1 MTNIVLILGS
11 LAMAALCLSPAVLRA
26 RSWRAT
32 VTPLASIIGSGFLVV
47 GPILADTAGS
57 LAWVAMAALCAA
69 GYLFGAVIRF
79 NIIHVEANLAH
90 LPRRAVF
97 LEKAS
102 NTALSLAYFVSVAY
116 YLNLLAAFAL
126 RAAGIVDPFA
136 IRLLA
141 STIIVVIGIIGGRG
155 GLHALERLEVGTVG
169 IKLSVIGGLMLALG
183 LAYAIAWQHHA
194 LITATS
200 TRTPTQALRTVLGL
214 VILVQGFETSRY
226 LGAAYD
232 PDLRVRTMRHA
243 QWISTAIY
251 IGFVFL
257 LTNLFRDGLGPS
269 GGETEIIDMVRPLGW
284 AVVPLLTL
292 AAIASQS
299 SAAVADMNGAGGL
312 LHEVSSGRIP
322 VRLGNAA
329 TALASLTI
337 TWSGDIY
344 QIITWA
350 SQAFVAYYGLQ
361 SVQAALWAAR
371 LGQWARVALFCG
383 AIGLSVLVIAW
394 AVPAGA

>member
-169 IKLSVIGGLMLALG
+169 IKLSV
-183 LAYAIAWQHHA
+183 
-194 LITATS
+194 
-200 TRTPTQALRTVLGL
+200 
-214 VILVQGFETSRY
+214 
-226 LGAAYD
+226 
-232 PDLRVRTMRHA
+232 
-243 QWISTAIY
+243 
-251 IGFVFL
+251 
-257 LTNLFRDGLGPS
+257 
-269 GGETEIIDMVRPLGW
+269 
-284 AVVPLLTL
+284 
-292 AAIASQS
+292 
-299 SAAVADMNGAGGL
+299 
-312 LHEVSSGRIP
+312 
-322 VRLGNAA
+322 
-329 TALASLTI
+329 
-337 TWSGDIY
+337 
-344 QIITWA
+344 
-350 SQAFVAYYGLQ
+350 
-361 SVQAALWAAR
+361 
-371 LGQWARVALFCG
+371 
-383 AIGLSVLVIAW
+383 LVIAW